1 MFKKIATDADR
12 DFYMTADQA
21 LEYGLVDHVVAQRGE

>member
-1 MFKKIATDADR
+1 DSDR

-21 LEYGLVDHVVAQRGE
+21 KAYGLVDHVVQPKPGRA